1 MAWTAPLT
9 WTANTTL
16 TAAQLNQ
23 QLRDNF
29 LELDVAKITQEGE
42 YVVST
47 GANALTTRIAAF
59 DTVTSTDTKTAST
72 YGALGSGPAVTVTTG
87 TLALIFITAEM
98 FTNTEDTHAK
108 ASYAI
113 SGATTSSGADSRSI
127 LFDGT
132 ALNNACRL
140 AFVDVRTDLNAGS
153 NTFTMHYASDGAATA
168 SFRRRHMAVIPL

>member
-29 LELDVAKITQEGE
+29 LELDVAKVTQEGE
-42 YVVST
+42 YIVST
-47 GANALTTRIAAF
+47 GANALTTRKAEF

-87 TLALIFITAEM
+87 TLALVFITAEM
-98 FTNTEDTHAK
+98 FTNTTNTHAK
-108 ASYAI
+108 SSYAI
-113 SGATTSSGADSRSI
+113 SGATTSAAADSRCI

-132 ALNNACRL
+132 SANNACRL
-140 AFVDVRTDLNAGS
+140 AFVDVRSDLVAGS